1 MDLILEP
8 CSSESAQNQQHQP
21 GAPMGGRISG
31 PTPDMLSQHLRLTR
45 SPGSSWVHS
54 STGSTGL
61 EQWFLLVPWLPGTL
75 SFFFNLY
82 LDAAGLSCSTWEL
95 LLQRDL
101 GNLRY
106 ADDTTLRAERKEEL
120 KSVLLKVKESK
131 KVT

>member
-1 MDLILEP
+1 M
-8 CSSESAQNQQHQP
+8 
-21 GAPMGGRISG
+21 GAFKYRK
-31 PTPDMLSQHLRLTR
+31 HWTR
-45 SPGSSWVHS
+45 AVVSLGS
-54 STGSTGL
+54 
-61 EQWFLLVPWLPGTL
+61 LVAWNSL
-75 SFFFNLY
+75 FFFNLY

-95 LLQRDL
+95 LLQRGL